1 TSTDVAPEERIPRI
15 AYLPPFAG
23 ISARE
28 SRVPL
33 AVRRRRVG
41 EGLAGAVL
49 RNSLLD
55 LFLQNEKKRKDLR
68 GDKSKISDADL
79 KQLRKVDPWELVQ
92 SALRQVFGAE
102 LDVSPFNDAYHSY
115 INVKIVKG

>member
-1 TSTDVAPEERIPRI
+1 TSTNVGGEESVPRI

-23 ISARE
+23 ISSRE

-55 LFLQNEKKRKDLR
+55 LFLQNEEKRRKLR
-68 GDKSKISDADL
+68 EGKSKISDSDL
-79 KQLRKVDPWELVQ
+79 KQLRQSDPWELVQ
-92 SALRQVFGAE
+92 SALRVVFGAE
-102 LDVSPFNDAYHSY
+102 LSV
-115 INVKIVKG
+115 